1 MKLKVCF
8 LFVKS
13 ENDNQKNLMGTKQI
27 FYSLFQKKIVTPPG
41 NSRVYTKI
49 LGKNMD
55 FQGDSAKRKWKIP
68 GGSTSKKS
76 ISSTGGKFFSGKAQ
90 FRENVN
96 QP

>member
-27 FYSLFQKKIVTPPG
+27 FYSLFQKKIVTPPPG

-55 FQGDSAKRKWKIP
+55 FQGGQCKKKMENSRRVNFKKIDIFNR
-68 GGSTSKKS
+68 G
-76 ISSTGGKFFSGKAQ
+76 
-90 FRENVN
+90 
-96 QP
+96 